1 MEVGLKSKDEIIDEL
16 NEYGFSVI
24 ENYWDRETC
33 ENAVD
38 ELNSL
43 PTHLFEEGQGGDLR
57 CSRSN
62 DYCPTAS
69 SFKDDTFIMEIA
81 DHYSSCNDPDRTVA
95 GIVKFDAKKKTDSGG
110 GWHVDSEDDQQF
122 KSFMYLTDV
131 GSDNGP
137 FVIAQK
143 SRDVVNSLP
152 KFSNLRIS
160 EETVKE
166 NIDQDDI
173 IEITGEAGTCILV
186 DSTYLHRGKQIESG
200 SRYTLTT
207 YFYDR

>member
-1 MEVGLKSKDEIIDEL
+1 MEVGIKTRDEILEEL

-33 ENAVD
+33 ESAID

-43 PTHLFEEGQGGDLR
+43 PTHVFEEGQGGDLR
-57 CSRSN
+57 CTRSN
-62 DYCPTAS
+62 DYS
-69 SFKDDTFIMEIA
+69 SAARSFMEDQFIQEIA
-81 DHYSSCNDPDRTVA
+81 DIYSSCNDADRTVA
-95 GIVKFDAKKKTDSGG
+95 GIVRYNSDKTTDSGG
-110 GWHVDSEDDQQF
+110 GWHVDSEQDHQF
-122 KSFMYLTDV
+122 KSFVYLTDV

-137 FVIAQK
+137 FTMAQG
-143 SRDVVNSLP
+143 SRDIVRGLP

-160 EETVKE
+160 EETVRE
-166 NIDQDDI
+166 NIKDDDI
-173 IEITGEAGTCILV
+173 VEITGEAGTLILA

-200 SRYTLTT
+200 TRYTFTT